1 MKRFNL
7 NIEELGRLNEELNKK
22 QVGYAEVTCDYQ
34 QAFSKN
40 CNGICGN
47 ISNKKTK

>member
-1 MKRFNL
+1 MEMFKL
-7 NIEELGRLNEELNKK
+7 NSKEIKILEEKISNQYPNKLK
-22 QVGYAEVTCDYQ
+22 CNYEV
-34 QAFSKN
+34 AFSKN